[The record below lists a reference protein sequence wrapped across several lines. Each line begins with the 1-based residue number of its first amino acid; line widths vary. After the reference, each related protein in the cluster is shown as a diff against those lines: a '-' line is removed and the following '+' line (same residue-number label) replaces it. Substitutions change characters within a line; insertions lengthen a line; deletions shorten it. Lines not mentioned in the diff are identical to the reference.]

1 MLQILLTG
9 ATGFVG
15 RHVAARLR
23 ADGHR
28 VIEGVSPRHRS
39 SGPGQRAM
47 DFTHDLSPQDWL
59 PRLDGIDAVVN
70 AVGVLRD
77 SPRQPIG
84 ALHRDAPIALFDACA
99 QAGVRRV
106 VQISALGVASGDTQ
120 YASTKR
126 AADQHLLALAARAAP
141 AGGMPLSACV
151 VRPSVV
157 FGKGGASSALF
168 MNLAKLPVVV
178 LPRPVLKALVQPVAV
193 HDLAQAVAAL
203 LGREIDRQGVVECAG
218 PEAVP
223 MGGLIASLRTQCGR
237 SPARVVPLPTP
248 LTLLSAR
255 LGDLVPASPWC
266 SESLAL
272 LGTDNIADAATLQA
286 LLGRP
291 GVHYRDLVAKTWS
304 AAA

>member
-1 MLQILLTG
+1 MSNIFLTG

-28 VIEGVSPRHRS
+28 VVEGISPRQTP
-39 SGPGQRAM
+39 SGPDQCAV
-47 DFTHDLSPQDWL
+47 DFTRDLSAGAWL
-59 PRLDGIDAVVN
+59 PRLVGIDAVVN

-77 SPRQPIG
+77 SPRQPIA
-84 ALHRDAPIALFDACA
+84 ALHRDAPRALFDACA

-106 VQISALGVASGDTQ
+106 VQVSALGVDHGDTQ

-126 AADQHLLALAARAAP
+126 AADEHLLALAARPPAAG
-141 AGGMPLSACV
+141 ATALSACM

-193 HDLAQAVAAL
+193 QDLAEAIAAL
-203 LGREIDRQGVVECAG
+203 LGRAADRQGVVECAG
-218 PEAVP
+218 PEALP
-223 MGGLIASLRTQCGR
+223 MGDLIASLRTQCGHGR
-237 SPARVVPLPTP
+237 AGVLPLPEP
-248 LTLLSAR
+248 LTRLSAR

-266 SESLAL
+266 TESLAM
-272 LGTDNIADAATLQA
+272 LGTDNVADAATLQA

-291 GVHYRDLVAKTWS
+291 AVHYRDLVAKAWNG
-304 AAA
+304 A

>member
-1 MLQILLTG
+1 MSNIFLTG

-28 VIEGVSPRHRS
+28 VVEGISPRRKPS
-39 SGPGQRAM
+39 SPDQCTV
-47 DFTHDLSPQDWL
+47 DFTRDLSAAAWL
-59 PRLDGIDAVVN
+59 PRLAGIDAVVN

-77 SPRQPIG
+77 SPRQRIA
-84 ALHRDAPIALFDACA
+84 ALHRDAPRALFDACA

-106 VQISALGVASGDTQ
+106 VQVSALGVDGGDTQ

-126 AADQHLLALAARAAP
+126 AADEHLLALAARAP
-141 AGGMPLSACV
+141 ADGGTALSACV

-178 LPRPVLKALVQPVAV
+178 LPRPVLNARVQPVAV
-193 HDLAQAVAAL
+193 QDLAEAIAAL
-203 LGREIDRQGVVECAG
+203 LGRAADRQGVVECAG
-218 PEAVP
+218 PEALP
-223 MGGLIASLRTQCGR
+223 MGDLIASLRAQSGHGK
-237 SPARVVPLPTP
+237 AGVLPLPEP
-248 LTLLSAR
+248 LTRLSAR

-266 SESLAL
+266 SESLAM
-272 LGTDNIADAATLQA
+272 LGTDNVADATVLQG
-286 LLGRP
+286 LLERP
-291 GVHYRDLVAKTWS
+291 AVHYRDLVARAWNGR
-304 AAA
+304 

>member
-1 MLQILLTG
+1 MSNIFLTG

-28 VIEGVSPRHRS
+28 VVEGISPRRKP
-39 SGPGQRAM
+39 SGPDQCAV
-47 DFTHDLSPQDWL
+47 DFSRDLSAGDWL
-59 PRLDGIDAVVN
+59 ARLDGIDAVVN

-77 SPRQPIG
+77 SPRQPIA
-84 ALHRDAPIALFDACA
+84 ALHRDAPRALFDACA

-106 VQISALGVASGDTQ
+106 VQVSALGVDHGDTR

-126 AADQHLLALAARAAP
+126 AADAHLLALAARPPAADGT
-141 AGGMPLSACV
+141 ALSACV

-157 FGKGGASSALF
+157 FGQGGASSALF

-193 HDLAQAVAAL
+193 QDLAEAIAAL
-203 LGREIDRQGVVECAG
+203 LGRADDRQGVVACAG
-218 PEAVP
+218 PEALP
-223 MGGLIASLRTQCGR
+223 MGDLIASLRAQCGHGK
-237 SPARVVPLPTP
+237 AGVLPLPEP
-248 LTLLSAR
+248 LTRLSAR

-266 SESLAL
+266 SESLAM
-272 LGTDNIADAATLQA
+272 LGTDNVADAGVLQA
-286 LLGRP
+286 LLGRTA
-291 GVHYRDLVAKTWS
+291 VHYRDLVAKAWNG
-304 AAA
+304 A